1 METRSGRN
9 DISRYESGSI
19 WVANQWAK
27 ASDLSS
33 IRGRTQW
40 DQSCKVSSPHSGR
53 LDAMNLLVAAGVARL
68 QWALDIFGWISLI
81 VTVYS
86 IIMYYL
92 YMVITCVFIYRII
105 YHVKIHFVQ
114 CFLLDFWIFWDQC
127 LSRIKKSRPAEA
139 VPDQRSPDGVR
150 GERPQ
155 AWLYILISKMM
166 IWHWYDDKPE
176 NLGPNLQTKLIK
188 AIGLPK

>member
-1 METRSGRN
+1 M
-9 DISRYESGSI
+9 
-19 WVANQWAK
+19 ANQWAK

-53 LDAMNLLVAAGVARL
+53 LDAMNLLVAAGVAWL

-81 VTVYS
+81 VTVCS
-86 IIMYYL
+86 IIVYCL
-92 YMVITCVFIYRII
+92 YMVIIGVFIYRII
-105 YHVKIHFVQ
+105 YHIFFP
-114 CFLLDFWIFWDQC
+114 CSMFSSGFLDILGSMPFPGEG
-127 LSRIKKSRPAEA
+127 SRPAEA